1 MGWST
6 ERNKPCEVK
15 GEDKDTLHHS
25 QTHTAQFQLFFSL
38 KGKTD
43 KSDNLHVFKAV
54 QSFHQLSHN
63 TDMPITPAALKFG
76 LKWAGLNGKT

>member
-6 ERNKPCEVK
+6 ERNNPCEVK

-43 KSDNLHVFKAV
+43 QSDIMSSGYSV
-54 QSFHQLSHN
+54 
-63 TDMPITPAALKFG
+63 DMLPSIVLELPLNSAPHFSG